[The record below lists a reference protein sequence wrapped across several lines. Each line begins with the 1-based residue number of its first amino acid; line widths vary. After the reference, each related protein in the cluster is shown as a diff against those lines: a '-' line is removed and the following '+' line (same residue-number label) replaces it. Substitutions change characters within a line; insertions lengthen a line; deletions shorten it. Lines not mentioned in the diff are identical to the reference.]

1 VWHDSGGTGELHESA
16 EISQLLER
24 ASAGDRAALD
34 DLFSLHQERLL
45 RMVRFR
51 LNRRLHRRIDET
63 DVVQEAFVEASRKL
77 RDYLANP
84 QAPFFL
90 WLRQL
95 TLFKLAK
102 IHRRHFGAEMRNVER
117 DVSIYSGALPE
128 GTSQSLAAQLL
139 GKLTSPSQA
148 AIRIEKQMR
157 VQEALDKIG
166 PVDRE
171 ILALRH
177 LEQLSNLETAQVL
190 EMSPS
195 GTMARHVRA
204 LKRLRTLLEET
215 AGFFDN

>member
-1 VWHDSGGTGELHESA
+1 
-16 EISQLLER
+16 
-24 ASAGDRAALD
+24 
-34 DLFSLHQERLL
+34 
-45 RMVRFR
+45 
-51 LNRRLHRRIDET
+51 
-63 DVVQEAFVEASRKL
+63 
-77 RDYLANP
+77 
-84 QAPFFL
+84 
-90 WLRQL
+90 
-95 TLFKLAK
+95 
-102 IHRRHFGAEMRNVER
+102 MRNVER
-117 DVSIYSGALPE
+117 DVSIYGGALPE

-177 LEQLSNLETAQVL
+177 LEQLSNLEAAQVL

-195 GTMARHVRA
+195 GTMARHMRA
-204 LKRLRTLLEET
+204 LKRLRALLEET